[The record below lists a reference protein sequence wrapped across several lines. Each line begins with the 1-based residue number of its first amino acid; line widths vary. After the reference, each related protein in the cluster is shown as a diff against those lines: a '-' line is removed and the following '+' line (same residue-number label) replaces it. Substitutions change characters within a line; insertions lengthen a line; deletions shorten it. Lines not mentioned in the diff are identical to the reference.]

1 MESNH
6 KKNDSNPDLVLSHRS
21 NSSDNS
27 IRSFDSISKTYN
39 SLGVSIEN
47 KESTKYFTD
56 DSIKLVRKGNW
67 IPLEKRKR
75 RERDKT
81 LTDKLSK
88 SPQLSDALKIVAS
101 FNSLKMN

>member
-1 MESNH
+1 MEPNH